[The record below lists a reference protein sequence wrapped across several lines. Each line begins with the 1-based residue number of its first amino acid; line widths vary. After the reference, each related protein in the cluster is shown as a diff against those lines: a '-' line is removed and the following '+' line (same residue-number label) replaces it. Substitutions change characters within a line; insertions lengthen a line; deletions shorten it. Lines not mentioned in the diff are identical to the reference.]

1 MYCSVFA
8 SVHPPIVSNY
18 LANLSTEP
26 IYLSSQPIHPSVFP
40 SNYLSFPLSIHV
52 SIELPISRVVHLL
65 VIFHP
70 SIFPSMRLSVF
81 VSIPLPPPSDS
92 LFVYLCIFLPTHPLS
107 IYVSCPCAYLSMCLP
122 LCCFYPSLSLSIRPS
137 FYASIL
143 SIVSSCSSVRLLSTS
158 RVSLLAFLSTYLL
171 MDPSIYLSILSSV
184 KNEAFLRGLLNNCK
198 LNKASL

>member
-65 VIFHP
+65 FSIHPFFHP
-70 SIFPSMRLSVF
+70 CVYLSLCLSLCLLHLTLYSSICASFCQPIFCRSMYLVHVPICLCVYLSV
-81 VSIPLPPPSDS
+81 VSIR
-92 LFVYLCIFLPTHPLS
+92 LFL
-107 IYVSCPCAYLSMCLP
+107 
-122 LCCFYPSLSLSIRPS
+122 YP
-137 FYASIL
+137 
-143 SIVSSCSSVRLLSTS
+143 SVRLSTHPSCLSCPP
-158 RVSLLAFLSTYLL
+158 VHPYVCCLLLASLYWHFYLSF
-171 MDPSIYLSILSSV
+171 DGSIYLPI
-184 KNEAFLRGLLNNCK
+184 
-198 LNKASL
+198 